1 MKFRSFVSALA
12 GVVVALLVV
21 AAAGAVWLATQSPLR
36 SLLANGQTAPQ
47 AAIFVSKQ
55 TPLMTSLLVNP
66 DQLQAFRLA
75 VAPPGKRRQARAEL
89 EQIKQNLLTSRGLS
103 YPEDVQPWLG
113 DEITWAV
120 TSADVDRDSSNGQQ
134 PGYLLAIA
142 TQNPERSREFLQ
154 LYWQKQAVA
163 GTSLEFEQYGG
174 IKIISAGSTGK
185 GGTTLSSAAV
195 GDRFLLFANS
205 PKVIRE
211 AINNAQAKGLN
222 LNDSPSYQTA
232 LDRLPDQR
240 AGITYINIPQL
251 QQWLNTAEPAT
262 DGQFESLVLGV
273 SLKPGGLLADTV
285 LLAAPGQSLPPTRPA
300 LDTPSGA
307 LQFLPA
313 SSPFSAS
320 GVNLH
325 QLWFQLSAGL
335 SDFGTLSALLNQ
347 PIAALEKQWNVS
359 FSDDLVSWV
368 EQEFALGLV
377 PRPGSRQGE
386 WVFVAEKSA
395 ATAEGLAK
403 LDAIAQKQGLSIG
416 PVTLNN
422 QPAFAWTRLATVPSR
437 QKGLTALQAD
447 IRGIHTSAG
456 NYEVFATSAEALE
469 LALNAAKHP
478 LTKAPTFAGAIAPLS
493 SENDGYL
500 YIDWRSVKG
509 TLEQRLPLLK
519 LVEFSAKPLFD
530 HLQSLT
536 ITSYGGDAAVKQGAV
551 FVKLQDD

>member
-1 MKFRSFVSALA
+1 MKFRSFVRVLA

-21 AAAGAVWLATQSPLR
+21 AAAGAVWLAAQSPLR
-36 SLLANGQTAPQ
+36 AVLANAQTAPQ
-47 AAIFVSKQ
+47 AAIFVPKQ
-55 TPLMTSLLVNP
+55 APLMASLLVNP

-75 VAPPGKRRQARAEL
+75 VTPPGKRRRARAEL
-89 EQIKQNLLTSRGLS
+89 EQIKQNLLTNRGLS
-103 YPEDVQPWLG
+103 YAEDIRPWLG

-120 TSADVDRDSSNGQQ
+120 TSADVDRDISNGQQ

-174 IKIISAGSTGK
+174 IKIISAGSANKTGT
-185 GGTTLSSAAV
+185 GLSSAAV

-205 PKVIRE
+205 SKVIRE
-211 AINNAQAKGLN
+211 AINSAQARGLN

-240 AGITYINIPQL
+240 AGMTYINIPQL
-251 QQWLNTAEPAT
+251 QQWLNTAEPAA
-262 DGQFESLVLGV
+262 DRQFESLALGL
-273 SLKPGGLLADTV
+273 SLKPGGLLAETV
-285 LLAAPGQSLPPTRPA
+285 LLAAPGQTLPTTRPA
-300 LDTPSGA
+300 LDGSSGA

-313 SSPFSAS
+313 ASPFSAS

-325 QLWFQLSAGL
+325 QLWSQLTVGL
-335 SDFGTLSALLNQ
+335 TDFGTLSTLLNQ
-347 PIAALEKQWNVS
+347 PIAALEKQWDVS

-422 QPAFAWTRLATVPSR
+422 QPAFAWTKLQAVPSR

-447 IRGIHTSAG
+447 IRGVHASAG

-469 LALNAAKHP
+469 VALNAVKNP
-478 LTKAPTFAGAIAPLS
+478 LTTSPAFAGAIAPLS
-493 SENDGYL
+493 PENDGYL

-509 TLEQRLPLLK
+509 TLAQRLPLLK
-519 LVEFSAKPLFD
+519 LVELSAKPLFD

-536 ITSYGGDAAVKQGAV
+536 ITSYGGDIAVKRGAV